1 MIPLQHTRHQK
12 SIRRITAMKLRTR
25 LSAKHAVLLLIAI
38 AILLTGLVLLAGTF
52 YRAETFGENGS
63 VGDNE
68 SRLAYLAKHGWE
80 CEKTPISEEKVLLPA
95 EFDETLERYNLLQ
108 RQQGF
113 DLSDYAGLYVMQYR
127 YHVINYPNNDN
138 VEATLY
144 LYEKTVIGGD
154 IHSVALDG
162 FMHSLK

>member
-1 MIPLQHTRHQK
+1 
-12 SIRRITAMKLRTR
+12 MKLNTK
-25 LSAKHAVLLLIAI
+25 LSTKYAVLLLIAI
-38 AILLTGLVLLAGTF
+38 AILLTGLVLLAGAF
-52 YRAETFGENGS
+52 YRTEAFGKNGF
-63 VGDNE
+63 VDDNE
-68 SRLAYLAKHGWE
+68 SRLAYLADHGWE
-80 CEKTPISEEKVLLPA
+80 CEETPIAEEEVLLPA

-127 YHVINYPNNDN
+127 YHVTNYPGNND

-144 LYEKTVIGGD
+144 LYENTVIGGD